1 MSSTRTSAMTVSS
14 QSRTVVMPSVSVASG
29 TSGSSEESICVN
41 GASGVSSPISNADR
55 MVASPE

>member
-1 MSSTRTSAMTVSS
+1 MTVSS

-55 MVASPE
+55 MVVSPE